1 MTAVA
6 SDLEI
11 PGRLERVDGDP
22 PVFLD
27 AAHNP
32 QGAAALAEALAGVAA
47 GRPVV
52 ACLAVLADKDAKGM
66 IEAFAPALDRA
77 ICTAPTPA
85 DGPKSQVGLD
95 FSARRRAFGA
105 GGLARMCAE
114 VGLPAEVEADF
125 AAAVRRGREL
135 AAGAGGVL
143 VVTGSHY
150 ALAPARAALGLCE
163 D

>member
-1 MTAVA
+1 
-6 SDLEI
+6 
-11 PGRLERVDGDP
+11 
-22 PVFLD
+22 
-27 AAHNP
+27 
-32 QGAAALAEALAGVAA
+32 
-47 GRPVV
+47 
-52 ACLAVLADKDAKGM
+52 
-66 IEAFAPALDRA
+66 
-77 ICTAPTPA
+77 
-85 DGPKSQVGLD
+85 
-95 FSARRRAFGA
+95 
-105 GGLARMCAE
+105 MCAE